1 MRKRNF
7 FVSFL
12 ALIFISKVAFANEV
26 DVLLQKLVE
35 KGILNASEAQE
46 IRTETNE
53 EVAKVEAQKVED
65 YKKLAKDNMP
75 DWVKNT
81 KFKGDF
87 RLRYQYK
94 HEKADNNFAK
104 DTNLG
109 RIRLRLG
116 LESKVNDK
124 LLAAV
129 GIASGSGDP
138 RSTNISFG
146 GYNSKKTVVLDYAY
160 AKYSPLSWLNLVGGK
175 MGLGDVL
182 WEPTDLV
189 WDTDITPEGGIAQ
202 FNAQL
207 SPNAT
212 FFLNTGVLVL
222 DSDTSTDADGP
233 MGVIIG
239 PGIDYKVNDKVSVK
253 AAVTYDGFINTKG
266 HTSSS
271 YSSHTNTGNTTAGS
285 SSYSYDY
292 KMLNPGLE
300 LTVKKPFEALGL
312 GAVDFLKLEGEY
324 VKNLAVSDF
333 ATGFSAGFK
342 LGKDKLAK
350 WGDWQFKYVYAMLG
364 RDAVLDV
371 LPDSDRYG
379 GATGIRSHEG
389 ELSFGLGKNT
399 FLGLDVYRSWSIIG
413 PREAP
418 ETLVQVDWNIKF

>member
-1 MRKRNF
+1 MRKWKF
-7 FVSFL
+7 FVFFL
-12 ALIFISKVAFANEV
+12 VLISISKAAFASEV

-53 EVAKVEAQKVED
+53 EVAKIEKQKLED
-65 YKKLAKDNMP
+65 YKQLAKDNMP
-75 DWVKNT
+75 DWVRNT
-81 KFKGDF
+81 KLKGDF

-124 LLAAV
+124 LLAGV

-146 GYNSKKTVVLDYAY
+146 GYNEKKTVVLDYAY
-160 AKYSPLSWLNLVGGK
+160 AKYSPLSWLNVVGGK
-175 MGLGDVL
+175 MLLNDAL
-182 WEPTDLV
+182 WEPTDLI
-189 WDTDITPEGGIAQ
+189 WDTDITPEGGIVQ
-202 FNAQL
+202 LNTKLGSNAI
-207 SPNAT
+207 
-212 FFLNTGVLVL
+212 FFLNSGVLVV
-222 DSDTSTDADGP
+222 DADTSSDAGSP
-233 MGVIIG
+233 TAYLIQ
-239 PGIDYKVNDKVSVK
+239 PGIDYKFNDNLSVK
-253 AAVTYDGFINTKG
+253 GSISYDAFTNVKG
-266 HTSSS
+266 HTSSK
-271 YSSHTNTGNTTAGS
+271 YSSQSNTGNTTKGV
-285 SSYSYDY
+285 SSYAYDY
-292 KMLNPGLE
+292 RMMSPAVE
-300 LTVKKPFEALGL
+300 LTIKKPFEALGL
-312 GAVDFLKLEGEY
+312 NVDFLKFQSEY
-324 VKNLAVSDF
+324 VNNLALSDG

-342 LGKDKLAK
+342 LGKDKIEK

-364 RDAVLDV
+364 RDAVLDI

-389 ELSFGLGKNT
+389 ELNFGLGKNT
-399 FLGLDVYRSWSIIG
+399 FLGLDVYRSWSLIG
-413 PREAP
+413 REAP

>member
-1 MRKRNF
+1 MKGF
-7 FVSFL
+7 KIFSLLTVL
-12 ALIFISKVAFANEV
+12 LFISNVAFASEV
-26 DVLLQKLVE
+26 DVLLKKLVE

-53 EVAKVEAQKVED
+53 EVAKVEAHKLDD

-81 KFKGDF
+81 KLKGDF
-87 RLRYQYK
+87 RLRYQHK
-94 HEKADNNFAK
+94 HEKADNDFAK

-124 LLAAV
+124 LIAGV

-146 GYNSKKTVVLDYAY
+146 GYNEKKTVVLDYAY
-160 AKYSPLSWLNLVGGK
+160 AKYSPFSWLNLVGGK
-175 MGLGDVL
+175 MLLNDAL

-202 FNAQL
+202 L
-207 SPNAT
+207 STKLGPNAT
-212 FFLNTGVLVL
+212 LFLNSGVLVV
-222 DSDTSTDADGP
+222 DSDTSTDANGP
-233 MGVIIG
+233 TAFLIQ
-239 PGIDYKVNDKVSVK
+239 PGIDYKVNDRVSLK
-253 AAVTYDGFINTKG
+253 SAISYDALVNTKD
-266 HTSSS
+266 HTSSK
-271 YSSHTNTGNTTAGS
+271 YSSQSNTGNTIKGS

-292 KMLNPGLE
+292 KMLNPELE
-300 LTVKKPFEALGL
+300 LTIKKPFETLGL
-312 GAVDFLKLEGEY
+312 GVDFLKFQGEY
-324 VKNLAVSDF
+324 VNNLAVSDK
-333 ATGFSAGFK
+333 ATGFATGFK
-342 LGKDKLAK
+342 LGKDKIEK
-350 WGDWQFKYVYAMLG
+350 WGDWQFKYIYTMLG

-389 ELSFGLGKNT
+389 ELNFGLGKNT
-399 FLGLDVYRSWSIIG
+399 FLGFDVYRSWSLIG
-413 PREAP
+413 REAP
-418 ETLVQVDWNIKF
+418 ETLVQVDWNLKW